1 MQLKRNQLNSN
12 ITLTLSEKTTISDPV
27 YLFQFESDQSKVSYY
42 CICQDLATTAQKE
55 RYNLFDITEGTNDPL
70 NSKLVLGLQGR
81 YHFYIYEQ
89 APGSPNLD
97 PTGLTIVERGIM
109 TLKGDQ
115 VSNYRAYENDVM
127 YKVYEQ

>member
-1 MQLKRNQLNSN
+1 MQLKKNQTNSN
-12 ITLTLSEKTTISDPV
+12 VTLTLSEKTTITDPV
-27 YLFQFESDQSKVSYY
+27 YLFRFESDQTKVSYY

-55 RYNLFDITEGTNDPL
+55 RFNLFDIIEGVSDPL
-70 NSKLVLGLQGR
+70 NSSLILGLQGR

-89 APGSPNLD
+89 ATGSTNLD
-97 PTGLTIVERGIM
+97 PSGLNIVERGIM

-115 VSNYRAYENDVM
+115 LSNYKSYETTVE

>member
-1 MQLKRNQLNSN
+1 MQLKKNQLNSN
-12 ITLTLSEKTTISDPV
+12 ITLTLKEKTTIADPV
-27 YLFQFESDQSKVSYY
+27 YLFGFESDQTKESYY

-55 RYNLFDITEGTNDPL
+55 RYNLFDITEGVNDPQ
-70 NSKLVLGLQGR
+70 NSKLILGLQGR

-89 APGSPNLD
+89 ATGSTNLD

-115 VSNYRAYENDVM
+115 VSNYKSYETDVT
-127 YKVYEQ
+127 YTVYEQ

>member
-1 MQLKRNQLNSN
+1 MQLKKNQVNSD
-12 ITLTLSEKTTISDPV
+12 IVLTLKEKTTITDPV
-27 YLFQFESDQSKVSYY
+27 YLFGFESDQTKVSYY
-42 CICQDLATTAQKE
+42 CICQDLATTAQKK
-55 RYNLFDITEGTNDPL
+55 RYNLFDITEGINDPL
-70 NSKLVLGLQGR
+70 NSKLILGLQGR

-89 APGSPNLD
+89 ATGSTNLD

-115 VSNYRAYENDVM
+115 VSNYKSYETDVT